1 MKAVLTVEQLRA
13 VELDGLGIEL
23 PATAI
28 DFTSEIIDV
37 LLRKRAIHSIAL
49 KVNPSLS
56 RGNDFFNQF
65 HDNEFVDFGCGLS
78 TQSAC

>member
-1 MKAVLTVEQLRA
+1 MISGTGSEP
-13 VELDGLGIEL
+13 EL

-37 LLRKRAIHSIAL
+37 LLRERAIRCIAIE
-49 KVNPSLS
+49 VNPSLG

-65 HDNEFVDFGCGLS
+65 HNNEFVDVGCGLS
-78 TQSAC
+78 TQSACLFDNCR